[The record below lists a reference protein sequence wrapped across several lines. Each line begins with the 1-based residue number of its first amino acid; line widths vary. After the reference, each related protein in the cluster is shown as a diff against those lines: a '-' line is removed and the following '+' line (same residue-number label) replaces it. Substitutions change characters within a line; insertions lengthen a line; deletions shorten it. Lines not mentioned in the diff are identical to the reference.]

1 MAEEY
6 NKSQEH
12 EYERKTGD
20 YEEGSGAGETKD
32 RGLFDFLGK
41 KPEEKPASYQH
52 EEKPA
57 SYQHEEKPASYQE
70 EEVIVTEFDEKAKI
84 SDHHEALAPDQYTSS
99 YSKVEEGK
107 EKKHAN
113 LLQKLHRSNS
123 SSSSSSDEEEDEE
136 KKKQRKEKKGLKDKI
151 KEKISGDDHKEEGY
165 HKEED
170 TAVPVEKVYEEEH
183 HHQAPA
189 PVVHHHE
196 EPTDYPTEEKKGF
209 LEKIKEKLPGH
220 KKTEEV
226 PVAAASYEQQSHDH
240 HATEPP
246 VVASYEAGEEPKEKK
261 GIMEKIKEKLP
272 GYHSKTEEDHK
283 DIKEKEKD
291 TPSY

>member
-20 YEEGSGAGETKD
+20 YEEGSGAGETND

-41 KPEEKPASYQH
+41 KAEAKPT
-52 EEKPA
+52 

-84 SDHHEALAPDQYTSS
+84 SDHHKAPAPDQYTSS
-99 YSKVEEGK
+99 YSKVEEEEDK
-107 EKKHAN
+107 EKKHEN

-136 KKKQRKEKKGLKDKI
+136 KKKKRKEKKGLTDKI
-151 KEKISGDDHKEEGY
+151 KEKISGDEHKEEGY

-183 HHQAPA
+183 HHQAPP

-196 EPTDYPTEEKKGF
+196 EPTDSPTEEKKGF

-226 PVAAASYEQQSHDH
+226 PVGAASHEQHSDDK
-240 HATEPP
+240 HAAEPP
-246 VVASYEAGEEPKEKK
+246 VAASYEAGEEPKEKK
-261 GIMEKIKEKLP
+261 GILEKIKEKLP
-272 GYHSKTEEDHK
+272 GYHSKTEEEHK
-283 DIKEKEKD
+283 DVKEKEKD

>member
-41 KPEEKPASYQH
+41 KAEAKPT
-52 EEKPA
+52 

-84 SDHHEALAPDQYTSS
+84 SDHHKAPAPDQYTSS
-99 YSKVEEGK
+99 YSKVEEEEDK
-107 EKKHAN
+107 EKKHEN

-136 KKKQRKEKKGLKDKI
+136 KKKKRKEKKGLKDKI
-151 KEKISGDDHKEEGY
+151 EEKISGDDHKEEGY
-165 HKEED
+165 RKED
-170 TAVPVEKVYEEEH
+170 TNVPVEKVYEEEH

-196 EPTDYPTEEKKGF
+196 EPTDYPTEENKGF

-220 KKTEEV
+220 KKTEEF

-240 HATEPP
+240 HAAEPP

>member
-6 NKSQEH
+6 NKKSDEH

-41 KPEEKPASYQH
+41 KEEEKPTPYQQGDQVNV
-52 EEKPA
+52 A
-57 SYQHEEKPASYQE
+57 
-70 EEVIVTEFDEKAKI
+70 EFDEKVKI
-84 SDHHEALAPDQYTSS
+84 SDHHDQHASS
-99 YSKVEEGK
+99 YNKVEEKEDK
-107 EKKHAN
+107 EKKHET
-113 LLQKLHRSNS
+113 LLQKLHRSES

-136 KKKQRKEKKGLKDKI
+136 KKKKRKEKKGLTDKI
-151 KEKISGDDHKEEGY
+151 KEKISGDEHKEEGY

-183 HHQAPA
+183 HHPAPAPA
-189 PVVHHHE
+189 PVVHYHE
-196 EPTDYPTEEKKGF
+196 EPTDSPTEEKKGF

-226 PVAAASYEQQSHDH
+226 PVGAASHEQHSDDK
-240 HATEPP
+240 HAAEPP
-246 VVASYEAGEEPKEKK
+246 VAASYEAGEEPKEKK
-261 GIMEKIKEKLP
+261 GILEKIKEKLP

-283 DIKEKEKD
+283 DINEKEKD

>member
-41 KPEEKPASYQH
+41 KAEAKPT
-52 EEKPA
+52 

-84 SDHHEALAPDQYTSS
+84 SDHHKAPAPDQYTSS
-99 YSKVEEGK
+99 YSKVEEEEDK
-107 EKKHAN
+107 EKKHEN

-136 KKKQRKEKKGLKDKI
+136 KKKKRKEKKGLKDKI
-151 KEKISGDDHKEEGY
+151 EEKISGDDHKEEGY
-165 HKEED
+165 RKED
-170 TAVPVEKVYEEEH
+170 TNVPVEKVYEEEH

-220 KKTEEV
+220 KKTEEF
-226 PVAAASYEQQSHDH
+226 PVAAASYEEQSHDH
-240 HATEPP
+240 HASEPP